1 MSPTSK
7 RAEQAGLDKE
17 SNLLPNDPPHWLV
30 RGSAW
35 LVIALFAAIL
45 VASVIVHV
53 PETIRCPCVLV
64 PEAGADPI
72 QSPRRA
78 VVRQVRVAEGRQVAA
93 GDELFVLSSEEIG
106 DLDVQER
113 TLGED
118 MDSRQQDLKRSETAD
133 AADLDMKDHEIA
145 QADDEVRFR
154 QSTVAVERDLAARV
168 EKLQK
173 LGIYSETDLILR
185 RLEVEGSEKDLSVA
199 ERSRE
204 LLKLQRKQ
212 MADEQTRIHSG
223 RTSEINKLG
232 IHLDSLKRELQDSN
246 QGLISI
252 RAPYDAVVLSLSASN
267 PGSVVQSGQELCQ
280 LGRADGMLKVRLLL
294 PETGLPRLAVGQR
307 IRFFADAF
315 PYQRYGT
322 LSGTLTWI
330 SPSAVV
336 SRDGQQFIALASLDR
351 NSFSSGDRAG
361 QLRVGMRGE
370 ARIVVGSRTLI
381 EYALEPVRQLT
392 ENLASPTR

>member
-1 MSPTSK
+1 MSPIRK
-7 RAEQAGLDKE
+7 RAEEAGLEKE
-17 SNLLPNDPPHWLV
+17 SALLSNDPPHWIA
-30 RGSAW
+30 RGTAW
-35 LVIALFAAIL
+35 LVIALFAVIL
-45 VASVIVHV
+45 LASVIVRV

-64 PEAGADPI
+64 PEGGADPI

-78 VVRQVRVAEGRQVAA
+78 VVRQVLVTEGRQVAA

-106 DLDVQER
+106 DLDVQSR

-118 MDSRQQDLKRSETAD
+118 LESRQQDLKRSESAN

-154 QSTVAVERDLAARV
+154 ESTVAVERDLAARV

-212 MADEQTRIHSG
+212 MADEQVRTRSG
-223 RTSEINKLG
+223 RTTEINKLG
-232 IHLDSLKRELQDSN
+232 IQLDSLRRELQDSN
-246 QGLISI
+246 HSLITI
-252 RAPYDAVVLSLSASN
+252 RAPYDAVVTSLSASN

-280 LGRADGMLKVRLLL
+280 LGRADGKLKVRLLL
-294 PETGLPRLAVGQR
+294 METALAQLAVGQR
-307 IRFFADAF
+307 ILYFADAF

-336 SRDGQQFIALASLDR
+336 TRDGQQFIALASLDH
-351 NSFSSGDRAG
+351 NAFPSGDRPG
-361 QLRVGMRGE
+361 LLRVGMRGE

-381 EYALEPVRQLT
+381 EYALEPVRQLS
-392 ENLASPTR
+392 ENLASPGR